1 MLANPKSM
9 LKPKHPSEKLNLNEM
24 MMKKKASEPF
34 KKENKESIWK
44 QMANPKEM
52 HDKLI
57 RF

>member
-1 MLANPKSM
+1 M
-9 LKPKHPSEKLNLNEM
+9 LKQKQPSEKLNLNEM

-34 KKENKESIWK
+34 KKENKESLWK